1 MIFVFGIICY
11 KLILDLYKEKFIVV
25 IVIFYMFW
33 EESDVW
39 LVKFFVI
46 AWIELFLI
54 LRDDKEI
61 YCIVFKLMFM
71 KVKWFKLKLIM
82 SLFFIYLFN
91 EYLI

>member
-1 MIFVFGIICY
+1 MTSVSGTICY
-11 KLILDLYKEKFIVV
+11 KLILDLHKEKPTVV
-25 IVIFYMFW
+25 TATFYMPW

-39 LVKFFVI
+39 SVKLFAI
-46 AWIELFLI
+46 AWTELLLT

-71 KVKWFKLKLIM
+71 KVKWPKLKLTM
-82 SLFFIYLFN
+82 SPFFIHSFN

>member
-46 AWIELFLI
+46 VWIELFLI